1 MKVIAAQK
9 MVALEFTFFLQS
21 ITYPSGFKNIRRQKS
36 YLISS
41 SDNEGMSELRTGSLP
56 GRTNMIYNRKVT
68 NTRTKFL
75 QAKSSSQAYPPVT
88 YSCRTS
94 ANVGLRR
101 TFSIERAGN
110 EILRTFS
117 LHDLVIL
124 LNCFVDFI
132 VFRQL

>member
-9 MVALEFTFFLQS
+9 MVALEFTFFSQS
-21 ITYPSGFKNIRRQKS
+21 LLSYFFYPSGFKNIRRQKS

-68 NTRTKFL
+68 NTRTKIL

-88 YSCRTS
+88 
-94 ANVGLRR
+94 
-101 TFSIERAGN
+101 
-110 EILRTFS
+110 
-117 LHDLVIL
+117 
-124 LNCFVDFI
+124 
-132 VFRQL
+132 